1 MLRRLLERLRRR
13 EVVEAVPLD
22 IFFERPEPQRR
33 GRRRRLRAYWVQ
45 DVSVPEDYAVV
56 SLDHSEFMRLV
67 KKERLSPIFRVKDSL
82 VCLRRG
88 VLFVARLR
96 EGE

>member
-1 MLRRLLERLRRR
+1 
-13 EVVEAVPLD
+13 
-22 IFFERPEPQRR
+22 
-33 GRRRRLRAYWVQ
+33 VQ
-45 DVSVPEDYAVV
+45 DVSVPEDYVII
-56 SLDHSEFMRLV
+56 SLDRSEFLRLV